1 MGNGRGRDVPLADGL
16 SAAVAGSA
24 AEGAAGLQR
33 WIAAVRSGSRMYWLV
48 QAISAIGSVLLSVQ
62 LLAVAAQLG
71 QQEAVSGG
79 VAIAVAMTEACL
91 LLLMTHLVVRPTL
104 LAVFVGRQTRLR
116 DWCGLGALLAV
127 CASIATMLANQ
138 LGLISLEPR
147 HIQEVRFNT
156 GASEF
161 SVAFSGWQLF
171 AMQSLN
177 TFFAYAIWTAV
188 YLLWKAVETRRQL
201 QHQVR
206 HARMWQ
212 LTRQMGPHFLFNTFN
227 SIRGLVYADQERAA
241 RMITQLSALLRYQ
254 MDLDQRTHQSLEAEC
269 AVARDYLEIEAAR
282 LEPRLRF
289 EFDVDEALLD
299 RELPALTVL
308 TAVEN
313 AVKHG
318 IAPNAHPGWV
328 RVIVRASVHGWLL
341 EVINSC
347 GEPNTSPSTGIGLRN
362 LRERLALDSNGRVV
376 VGHWKEDATFH
387 LRIEMPRDDQRPSR

>member
-1 MGNGRGRDVPLADGL
+1 MGKATAGNAPMANDPMHGAEPGDAPARGGWR
-16 SAAVAGSA
+16 
-24 AEGAAGLQR
+24 Q
-33 WIAAVRSGSRMYWLV
+33 WQAAVRSGSRLYWLV
-48 QAISAIGSVLLSVQ
+48 QAINAIGSVLLSMQ
-62 LLAVAAQLG
+62 LLALAAQMG
-71 QQEAVSGG
+71 QQEAVRGTAALV
-79 VAIAVAMTEACL
+79 VAVTEAL
-91 LLLMTHLVVRPTL
+91 LLVLITHLVVRPLL

-116 DWCGLGALLAV
+116 DW
-127 CASIATMLANQ
+127 
-138 LGLISLEPR
+138 LGLAAILAACAALATFLGDLFGQVSFEPR
-147 HIQEVRFNT
+147 RIQEVRFNT

-161 SVAFSGWQLF
+161 SVAFTGWRLF

-177 TFFAYAIWTAV
+177 TFFAYAIWAAV

-241 RMITQLSALLRYQ
+241 KMITQLSDLLRYQ
-254 MDLDQRTHQSLEAEC
+254 MDLDQRTHQTLEAEC
-269 AVARDYLEIEAAR
+269 AVARDYLEIESAR
-282 LEPRLRF
+282 LDPRLRF
-289 EFDVDEALLD
+289 EFDIDDGLLD

-318 IAPNAHPGWV
+318 IAPNAQPGWL
-328 RVIVRASVHGWLL
+328 RVVARASVHGWVF

-347 GEPNTSPSTGIGLRN
+347 GEPSTSPSTGIGLRN
-362 LRERLALDSNGRVV
+362 LRERLLLGSNGRSV

-387 LRIEMPRDDQRPSR
+387 LRIEMPNR